1 MAIESLAAE
10 SDLKRD
16 GSTDER
22 PVNRRWARR
31 LLRRPGVVF
40 GTALLLVVVSWALVP
55 GLWSSTDPLE
65 TAPLEALRPP
75 SLQHLYGTDELGRDV
90 FTRFVYGTQ
99 LTLSTTLTAVALALV
114 LGTVLGVTSGYFGGR
129 VDAVIMR
136 IVDVFLAFPLMLL
149 AMALV
154 TAIGFGATQIAVAV
168 GIAMTGPLAR
178 LVRSD
183 VLRVKQETYVEAAL
197 TGGAG
202 RWRIMAV
209 HVLPNSWG
217 PMLALAVL
225 LMAETILIVAT
236 LSFLGL
242 GVPPPAP
249 EWGSMVSSGQNY
261 LSSAWWIATLPG
273 ITIALVIVVVNY
285 MGRELQGEER
295 LS

>member
-1 MAIESLAAE
+1 MTIESLSSEPGAPV
-10 SDLKRD
+10 DPVP
-16 GSTDER
+16 DER
-22 PVNRRWARR
+22 PTSTGWLRGI
-31 LLRRPGVVF
+31 LRRPIVVLGVV
-40 GTALLLVVVSWALVP
+40 LLLVVISWALVP
-55 GLWSSTDPLE
+55 QLWSSADPLG
-65 TAPLEALRPP
+65 TAPLDALKPP
-75 SLQHLYGTDELGRDV
+75 SLQHLFGTDELGRDV
-90 FTRFVYGTQ
+90 FTRFIYGTQ
-99 LTLSTTLTAVALALV
+99 LTLSTTFTAVILAV
-114 LGTVLGVTSGYFGGR
+114 VFGTLLGVTSGYIGGR
-129 VDAVIMR
+129 TDAVIMR
-136 IVDVFLAFPLMLL
+136 VVDVFLAFPLMLL

-154 TAIGFGATQIAVAV
+154 TAIGFGATQIAIAV

-178 LVRSD
+178 LIRSD

-202 RWRIMAV
+202 RWRIMVV

-217 PMLALAVL
+217 PMLALSVL

-273 ITIALVIVVVNY
+273 ISIAFVIVVVNFL
-285 MGRELQGEER
+285 GRQLQSERGE
-295 LS
+295 S